1 MISKNLGFFPLI
13 SCLCR
18 ANLSHD
24 YFTNRQDRYI
34 LFSDSRNLTDY
45 FSELARTIAA
55 HSYSVSPPTSLTP
68 TLGFDHVTSVK
79 NSRKYT
85 KIFSDNIK
93 QLLKNFAKNDTDKP
107 LIVDSDDGMEKRGE
121 WDTVVFPLLQMGQYG
136 IRQEEEVTATLL
148 ERLRAEERLHLASGY
163 FNLPPRYTQALLE
176 AAGCV
181 SILAASPQVGVS
193 GTTLID

>member
-1 MISKNLGFFPLI
+1 M
-13 SCLCR
+13 
-18 ANLSHD
+18 
-24 YFTNRQDRYI
+24 
-34 LFSDSRNLTDY
+34 LTDQCI
-45 FSELARTIAA
+45 LLRI
-55 HSYSVSPPTSLTP
+55 
-68 TLGFDHVTSVK
+68 DHVTSVK

-93 QLLKNFAKNDTDKP
+93 KLLKNFAKNDTDKP
-107 LIVDSDDGMEKRGE
+107 LLVDGMEKRGE

-193 GTTLID
+193 GTTLFV